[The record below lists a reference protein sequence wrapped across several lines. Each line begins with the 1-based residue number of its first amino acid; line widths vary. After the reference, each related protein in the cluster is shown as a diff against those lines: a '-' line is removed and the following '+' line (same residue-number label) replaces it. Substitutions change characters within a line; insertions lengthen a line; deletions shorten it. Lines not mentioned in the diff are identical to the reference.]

1 MSDFKLFYSV
11 DGVSLNDSVGRW
23 FLEVSTSRRSLPA
36 VRVTNVST
44 PRRHGDG
51 FIPGDTFDSTRVGL
65 SLIVTDKDALGV
77 SGGAVQAERN
87 LEYLTALFLR
97 TDRLLR
103 VVQHTGPSESRTA
116 LGRVTAAAE
125 PTASTPLLDRYRLH
139 FVLSI
144 PSVFWSDP
152 AGPVVSQGPAAT
164 VTGVLALPL
173 LAGGSA
179 PITDAI
185 IRFKGPFNGVVAVS
199 DPTSGA
205 ALSWEGTLTATQYVF
220 LNADTLKAHIST
232 SATAWTTGTDATS
245 GLDYPPPGP
254 LVLTPSALA
263 GGVSY
268 SLNYSRPA
276 VLASADAVGVRAE
289 RRFL

>member
-1 MSDFKLFYSV
+1 MSDFKVFYSI
-11 DGVSLNDSVGRW
+11 DGISLNDSSGRW
-23 FLEVSTSRRSLPA
+23 SLEASTSRRSLPA
-36 VRVTNVST
+36 VRVTDAST

-51 FIPGDTFDSTRVGL
+51 FTPGDTFDSTRVGL
-65 SLIVTDKDALGV
+65 SLIVADKDALGV

-87 LEYLTALFLR
+87 LEYLTALLLQ
-97 TDRLLR
+97 TDRLIQL
-103 VVQHTGPSESRTA
+103 VQHTGPSESRTA
-116 LGRVTAAAE
+116 LGRVVSAVE
-125 PTASTPLLDRYRLH
+125 PTASTPLLDRYKLQI
-139 FVLSI
+139 VVNI
-144 PSVFWSDP
+144 PGVFWSDP
-152 AGPVVSQGPAAT
+152 VGPVVSQGPAAT
-164 VTGVLALPL
+164 VTGAFALPL

-199 DPTSGA
+199 DPASGA
-205 ALSWEGTLTATQYVF
+205 GLSWSGTLTATQYAF

-232 SATAWTTGTDATS
+232 SATSWNTGTDATS

-276 VLASADAVGVRAE
+276 ALTSVDAVGVRAE